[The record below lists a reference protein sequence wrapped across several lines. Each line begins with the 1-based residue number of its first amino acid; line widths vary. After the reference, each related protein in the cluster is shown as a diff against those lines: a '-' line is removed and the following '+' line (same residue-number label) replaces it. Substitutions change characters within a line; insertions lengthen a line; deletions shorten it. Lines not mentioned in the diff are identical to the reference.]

1 MEGSQLVKSLMLG
14 MVDDCE
20 AIEEDYQDDGTFDTS
35 EWSDYTVDETKD
47 HTRWN
52 MTCELR
58 AATAL
63 WWNYPGTF

>member
-47 HTRWN
+47 HTR
-52 MTCELR
+52 
-58 AATAL
+58 
-63 WWNYPGTF
+63 